1 MTFGMS
7 GRLHRLFAILCL
19 TLAPLAAGAGQ
30 AFLSAIEDVPL
41 PPGLT
46 ETAAGGMV
54 FDSPS
59 GRIVEAA
66 ATGTVGAD
74 QVARFYAE
82 TLPQLGWQDSGR
94 LTFKRDAETLRITV
108 EPGRGA
114 APLTVRFN
122 LAPNH

>member
-1 MTFGMS
+1 MLLRRFP
-7 GRLHRLFAILCL
+7 AILCL
-19 TLAPLAAGAGQ
+19 MLAPLAVLAGQ

-46 ETAAGGMV
+46 EAAAGGMV

-66 ATGTVGAD
+66 ATGSVGAD
-74 QVARFYAE
+74 QVSKFYAE
-82 TLPQLGWQDSGR
+82 TLPQLGWQETGR
-94 LTFKRDAETLRITV
+94 LTFKRDTETLRITL
-108 EPGRGA
+108 EPGHGA

-122 LAPNH
+122 LAPNR

>member
-1 MTFGMS
+1 MTFAM
-7 GRLHRLFAILCL
+7 RKLLTVAFILVCPI
-19 TLAPLAAGAGQ
+19 LALAGQ

-46 ETAAGGMV
+46 ETASGGVV

-66 ATGTVGAD
+66 ATGSVGAD
-74 QVARFYAE
+74 QVAKFYAE
-82 TLPQLGWQDSGR
+82 TLPQLGWQEAGR
-94 LTFKRDAETLRITV
+94 LTFKRDAETLRITL